1 VSPGCG
7 GADPAGE
14 VVRLRRM
21 TAAATSRRRGADPG
35 GAGLPGR
42 RRAEGGRSRLLG
54 PMRGAEEEGTRHGS
68 RRGAVD
74 PAMEERW
81 RGGTEQHR
89 RCR

>member
-1 VSPGCG
+1 MSPGCG

-21 TAAATSRRRGADPG
+21 TAAATSRQRGRILEEPVRQEGDAQREDGAACWDRCRGAG
-35 GAGLPGR
+35 
-42 RRAEGGRSRLLG
+42 
-54 PMRGAEEEGTRHGS
+54 EEGTRHGS
-68 RRGAVD
+68 RRGAAD